1 MIIYTCI
8 TNGYD
13 EIPDSHYYDPDV
25 QYVCFTD
32 GTVEHKGPWEF
43 REIPIEHD
51 CPRRRSAYVK
61 INPHKVFPKGSK
73 VVWTDGCY
81 VMTKEFVENSKK
93 YLEKPFTIMR
103 HPCKFSYMDEV
114 LEGFLASMNT
124 WDDVIEITTKLK
136 EDGDYIF
143 FKYCSPVLAYIWREL
158 NDEYERFG
166 DLWWEWSLIGPN
178 RDQVSFD
185 YARQKTGMEL
195 NILEEGWHTKGSFEE
210 NGWPKM
216 GTVGVRFGT
225 EGKVSRQKLHPKAGK
240 PGQWRQRDEILKELR
255 NITGLHP
262 LLYAKHNHTPFIRMN
277 VINPYLP
284 ES

>member
-43 REIPIEHD
+43 RQIPIEHD

-61 INPHKVFPKGSK
+61 ICPHKVFPKGSK
-73 VVWTDGCY
+73 VVWVDGCY

-103 HPCKFSYMDEV
+103 HPNKFSYLDEV
-114 LEGFLASMNT
+114 LEGFMASMNT
-124 WDDVIEITTKLK
+124 WDDAITISTKLK
-136 EDGDYIF
+136 EDGYDF
-143 FKYCSPVLAYIWREL
+143 RKYCSPVLGGIWRHV
-158 NDEYERFG
+158 DDAYEEFG
-166 DLWWEWSLIGPN
+166 DIWWDYSLIGPN
-178 RDQVSFD
+178 RDQLSFD
-185 YARQKTGMEL
+185 FARQKTGMQL
-195 NILEEGWHTKGSFEE
+195 DILEDGWIQPGYNPEDGLRKI
-210 NGWPKM
+210 
-216 GTVGVRFGT
+216 GTAGMRFGN
-225 EGKVSRQKLHPKAGK
+225 EGKVSRKKLHPKAGHLEQHK
-240 PGQWRQRDEILKELR
+240 QRKELLEALYP
-255 NITGLHP
+255 ITGLLP
-262 LLYAKHNHTPFIRMN
+262 KLYARYDHMRFVERN
-277 VINPYLP
+277 VLNPYLP

>member
-43 REIPIEHD
+43 RQIPIEHD

-61 INPHKVFPKGSK
+61 ICPHKVFPKGSK
-73 VVWTDGCY
+73 VVWLDGCY
-81 VMTKEFVENSKK
+81 QMTEAYVKKSKELLDNHS
-93 YLEKPFTIMR
+93 FTIMR
-103 HPCKFSYMDEV
+103 HPNRFSYLDEV
-114 LEGFLASMNT
+114 SEGFMASMNT
-124 WDDVIEITTKLK
+124 WDDVITISKKLK
-136 EDGDYIF
+136 NSGYNF
-143 FKYCSPVLAYIWREL
+143 RKYCSPVLGSIWREV
-158 NDEYERFG
+158 NDEYEEFG
-166 DLWWEWSLIGPN
+166 DTWWEWSLIGPN

-185 YARQKTGMEL
+185 YARQKTDMRL
-195 NILEEGWHTKGSFEE
+195 NIMEHGWERIE
-210 NGWPKM
+210 NGQITA
-216 GTVGVRFGT
+216 GDAGLLLGRR
-225 EGKVSRQKLHPKAGK
+225 GKVSRKKLHPKAGHLD
-240 PGQWRQRDEILKELR
+240 QYLERDALLKELCP
-255 NITGLHP
+255 ITGLLP
-262 LLYAKHNHTPFIRMN
+262 KMYARYDHMNFVRMN

>member
-43 REIPIEHD
+43 REIPIEHE
-51 CPRRRSAYVK
+51 CPRRLSAYVK

-73 VVWTDGCY
+73 VVWLDGCY
-81 VMTKEFVENSKK
+81 KMTEAYVKKSKELLDSH
-93 YLEKPFTIMR
+93 PFTVMR
-103 HPCKFSYMDEV
+103 HPKRFSYLDEV
-114 LEGFLASMNT
+114 LEGFMASMNT
-124 WDDVIEITTKLK
+124 WDDVITITTKLK
-136 EDGDYIF
+136 ENGYNF
-143 FKYCSPVLAYIWREL
+143 RKYCSPVLGSIWREI
-158 NDEYERFG
+158 NDEYEEFG
-166 DLWWEWSLIGPN
+166 DTWWEWSLIGPN

-195 NILEEGWHTKGSFEE
+195 NIFEKGWVSKKRDE
-210 NGWPKM
+210 NFNRLPGEA
-216 GTVGVRFGT
+216 GLILGY
-225 EGKVSRQKLHPKAGK
+225 EGKVSRKKLHPKAGHRE
-240 PGQWRQRDEILKELR
+240 QWKERDAILKELAP
-255 NITGLHP
+255 ITGLNP
-262 LLYAKHNHTPFIRMN
+262 KLYARNDHVEFISMN

>member
-32 GTVEHKGPWEF
+32 GTIEHKGPWEF

-73 VVWTDGCY
+73 VVWVDGCY
-81 VMTKEFVENSKK
+81 QMTEKFVEQSRK
-93 YLEKPFTIMR
+93 YLETPFTIMR
-103 HPCKFSYMDEV
+103 HPCKFSYLDEV
-114 LEGFLASMNT
+114 LEGFLASMNS
-124 WDDVIEITTKLK
+124 WDDVIEISTKLK
-136 EDGDYIF
+136 EDGDYVF
-143 FKYCSPVLAYIWREL
+143 FKYCSPVLAYMWREV

-178 RDQVSFD
+178 RDQISFD
-185 YARQKTGMEL
+185 YARQKTGMKL
-195 NILEEGWHTKGSFEE
+195 NILEDGWFAEGYGEDGLRKI
-210 NGWPKM
+210 

-225 EGKVSRQKLHPKAGK
+225 EGKVSRKKLHPKAGK
-240 PGQWRQRDEILKELR
+240 PEQYNQRMEMLKALHP
-255 NITGLHP
+255 ITGLLP
-262 LLYAKHNHTPFIRMN
+262 KLYAKHDHMNFVRMN

>member
-43 REIPIEHD
+43 RQIPIEHE

-61 INPHKVFPKGSK
+61 ICPHKVFPKGSK
-73 VVWTDGCY
+73 VVWLDGCY
-81 VMTKEFVENSKK
+81 QMTEKFVEQSRK
-93 YLEKPFTIMR
+93 YLENPFTIMR
-103 HPCKFSYMDEV
+103 HINRFSYLDEV
-114 LEGFLASMNT
+114 LEGFMASMNS
-124 WDDVIEITTKLK
+124 WNDVITISRKLQ
-136 EDGDYIF
+136 ENGYNF
-143 FKYCSPVLAYIWREL
+143 RKYCSPVLGSIWRQVT
-158 NDEYERFG
+158 DEYEEFG
-166 DLWWEWSLIGPN
+166 DTWWEWSLIGPN

-185 YARQKTGMEL
+185 YARQKTGIDL
-195 NILEEGWHTKGSFEE
+195 NILEYGWLSKERGSDGERLPGE
-210 NGWPKM
+210 AGILL
-216 GTVGVRFGT
+216 GRQ
-225 EGKVSRQKLHPKAGK
+225 GKVSRKKLHPKAGHLD
-240 PGQWRQRDEILKELR
+240 QYLERDALLKELHP
-255 NITGLHP
+255 ITGLNP
-262 LLYAKHNHTPFIRMN
+262 KLYARYNHMRFVERN

>member
-43 REIPIEHD
+43 RQIPIEHE

-61 INPHKVFPKGSK
+61 ICPHKVFPKGSK
-73 VVWTDGCY
+73 VVWLDGCY
-81 VMTKEFVENSKK
+81 QMTEKFVEQSRK
-93 YLEKPFTIMR
+93 YLDNPFTIMR
-103 HPCKFSYMDEV
+103 HCNRFSYLDEV
-114 LEGFLASMNT
+114 LEGFMASMNT
-124 WDDVIEITTKLK
+124 WDDVITITTKLK
-136 EDGDYIF
+136 ENGYNF
-143 FKYCSPVLAYIWREL
+143 RKYCSPVLGSIWREI
-158 NDEYERFG
+158 NDEYEDFG
-166 DLWWEWSLIGPN
+166 DTWWEWSLIGPN

-185 YARQKTGMEL
+185 YARQKTGIDL
-195 NILEEGWHTKGSFEE
+195 DILEYGWERVEKGQI
-210 NGWPKM
+210 
-216 GTVGVRFGT
+216 TVGDAGLLLGRR
-225 EGKVSRQKLHPKAGK
+225 GKVSRKKLHPKAGHLD
-240 PGQWRQRDEILKELR
+240 QYLERDAILKELHP
-255 NITGLHP
+255 ITGLHP
-262 LLYAKHNHTPFIRMN
+262 KLYARYDHMNFVRMN